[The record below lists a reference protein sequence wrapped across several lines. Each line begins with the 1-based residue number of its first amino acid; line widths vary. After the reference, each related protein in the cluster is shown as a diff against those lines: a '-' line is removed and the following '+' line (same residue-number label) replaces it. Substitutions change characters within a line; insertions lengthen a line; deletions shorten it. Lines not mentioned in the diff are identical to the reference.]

1 LPHCV
6 AHSPGE
12 LKANAHSPV
21 SVCRSFYL
29 RTAFAEHDNSRK
41 AAPASDWFVPDKPE
55 RVARPVVNQLFT
67 PAKVPLTGFTLSVR
81 AFNPYLCHTHGI

>member
-1 LPHCV
+1 V
-6 AHSPGE
+6 
-12 LKANAHSPV
+12 
-21 SVCRSFYL
+21 
-29 RTAFAEHDNSRK
+29 
-41 AAPASDWFVPDKPE
+41 SDWFVPDKPE